1 MNPNA
6 SAVIP
11 LITISMENVYQRK
24 SVIVENGVL
33 GITLKDVEE
42 TIPMQYSKQVRII
55 SNSYTVG

>member
-55 SNSYTVG
+55 SNSYTVR